1 MMNILVTNDDGITA
15 PGLEALTE
23 AVQDFGRLTIVAPD
37 SERSAASHSIT
48 LFDPIDVKQVSM
60 NGHVAWSCSG
70 TPVDCV
76 KIALSELMDS
86 PPDLVVSGINRGSNT
101 GQNILYSGTVSA
113 AVESMFS
120 GIPAIAF
127 SITSWEVDDYQ
138 PALEISRQVTAKI
151 LEWGLPVNL
160 VLNVNI
166 PPIPFEKIKGL
177 RITRQSRSRYK
188 DFYHK
193 LGETPMQQFRL
204 DGSLETVRDADGC
217 DDQCVEDGWVSI
229 TPLQFNLT
237 HQKDYLHLKEI
248 ENEFNKWKIVKK

>member
-1 MMNILVTNDDGITA
+1 MMNILVTNDDGVTA
-15 PGLEALTE
+15 PGLEALSE
-23 AVQDFGRLTIVAPD
+23 AVKGFGNLTIVAPD

-48 LFDPIDVKQVSM
+48 LFDPLNVNQISM
-60 NGHVAWSCSG
+60 NGHIAWSCSG

-76 KIALSELMDS
+76 KIALTELMD
-86 PPDLVVSGINRGSNT
+86 PLPDLVVSGINRGSNT

-127 SITSWEVDDYQ
+127 SITSWEVDDYA
-138 PALEISRQVTAKI
+138 PAKTIARQITEKMLE
-151 LEWGLPVNL
+151 LGLPKNL

-166 PPIPFEKIKGL
+166 PPIPLKDIKGM
-177 RITRQSRSRYK
+177 RFTRQSLSRYD

-193 LGETPMQQFRL
+193 EGEPPMQQFRL
-204 DGSLETVRDADGC
+204 DGSLETIRDEDGN
-217 DDQCVEDGWVSI
+217 DDQCVEDGWVSM

-237 HQKDYLHLKEI
+237 DQKMYKHLKTTGSDIQE
-248 ENEFNKWKIVKK
+248 KKESE

>member
-60 NGHVAWSCSG
+60 NGQVAWSCSG

-86 PPDLVVSGINRGSNT
+86 PPDLIVSGINRGSNT

-127 SITSWEVDDYQ
+127 SITSLKFLNDNKGVRG
-138 PALEISRQVTAKI
+138 PNGSSVII
-151 LEWGLPVNL
+151 LK
-160 VLNVNI
+160 
-166 PPIPFEKIKGL
+166 F
-177 RITRQSRSRYK
+177 S
-188 DFYHK
+188 
-193 LGETPMQQFRL
+193 
-204 DGSLETVRDADGC
+204 
-217 DDQCVEDGWVSI
+217 
-229 TPLQFNLT
+229 
-237 HQKDYLHLKEI
+237 
-248 ENEFNKWKIVKK
+248 

>member
-1 MMNILVTNDDGITA
+1 M
-15 PGLEALTE
+15 
-23 AVQDFGRLTIVAPD
+23 APD

-151 LEWGLPVNL
+151 LEWELLIVLPYPN
-160 VLNVNI
+160 
-166 PPIPFEKIKGL
+166 
-177 RITRQSRSRYK
+177 
-188 DFYHK
+188 
-193 LGETPMQQFRL
+193 
-204 DGSLETVRDADGC
+204 
-217 DDQCVEDGWVSI
+217 
-229 TPLQFNLT
+229 
-237 HQKDYLHLKEI
+237 
-248 ENEFNKWKIVKK
+248 